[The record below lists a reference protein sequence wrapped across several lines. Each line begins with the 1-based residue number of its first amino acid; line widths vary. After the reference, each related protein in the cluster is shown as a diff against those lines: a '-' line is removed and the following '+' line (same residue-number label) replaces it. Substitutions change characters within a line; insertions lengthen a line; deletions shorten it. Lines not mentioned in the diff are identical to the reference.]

1 MNNIFLYLYIC
12 VILFL
17 SCSKNESNT
26 SKSNS
31 IYDYKSDQ
39 ILGNPIRI
47 NISNQKNII
56 YKIESD
62 TLIDSTGNILLFGGV
77 KVQVYNDDNIETN
90 NIFSNRAV
98 VYSKSDSMS
107 AYGNVKVVSNING
120 YELFTDRII
129 LFNDT
134 KLVRSKDEVLFIN
147 DNDSLRG
154 IGFWSDFDME
164 NWTIEKPIGTIAKE
178 NK

>member
-1 MNNIFLYLYIC
+1 MNRILIYSCI
-12 VILFL
+12 ILFFC
-17 SCSKNESNT
+17 CSKNESN
-26 SKSNS
+26 SVKSIS
-31 IYDYKSDQ
+31 IYDYSKDQ

-47 NISNQKNII
+47 NISNKKNII

-77 KVQVYNDDNIETN
+77 KVQVYDDNNVETN
-90 NIFSNRAV
+90 NIFSNRAI
-98 VYSKSDSMS
+98 VYNKSDSMS
-107 AYGNVKVVSNING
+107 ASGNVKVISNING

-147 DNDSLRG
+147 DDDSLTG

-164 NWTIEKPIGTIAKE
+164 NWTIEKPIGSILKE

>member
-1 MNNIFLYLYIC
+1 MMIFLYISI
-12 VILFL
+12 VLFF
-17 SCSKNESNT
+17 SCSKNESDAN
-26 SKSNS
+26 KSVS
-31 IYDYKSDQ
+31 IYDYKTDQ
-39 ILGNPIRI
+39 ILGKPIRI
-47 NISNQKNII
+47 NISDKKDII

-77 KVQVYNDDNIETN
+77 KVQVYNNDNIETN
-90 NIFSNRAV
+90 NIFSNRAI

-107 AYGNVKVVSNING
+107 AYGNVKVVSKING
-120 YELFTDRII
+120 YELYTDRII

-134 KLVRSKDEVLFIN
+134 KLVRSKGEVLFIN
-147 DNDSLRG
+147 DDDSLKG

-164 NWTIEKPIGTIAKE
+164 NWTIEKPIGSIIKE

>member
-1 MNNIFLYLYIC
+1 MMIFLYISI
-12 VILFL
+12 VLFF
-17 SCSKNESNT
+17 SCSKNESDAN
-26 SKSNS
+26 KSVS
-31 IYDYKSDQ
+31 IYDYKTDQ
-39 ILGNPIRI
+39 ILGKPIRI
-47 NISNQKNII
+47 NISDKKDII

-77 KVQVYNDDNIETN
+77 KVQVYNNDNIETN
-90 NIFSNRAV
+90 NIFSNRAI

-107 AYGNVKVVSNING
+107 AYGNVKVVSKING
-120 YELFTDRII
+120 YELYTDRII

-147 DNDSLRG
+147 DDDSLKG

-164 NWTIEKPIGTIAKE
+164 NWTIEKPIGSIAKE